1 MHNAKIQWSDWKLQ
15 PFEDF
20 GVENEQEIWSRAWG
34 FAVVRAYLSSPPRTN
49 VSFFYKWEPTWG
61 DKYPPKLPIRVHTC
75 SLVATL
81 VRNTWVSNFWLFSS
95 TIIALV
101 LKSQRTR
108 VRCLRLHLLFP
119 WIPVHASSPLG
130 SIVSPLRQVCLF
142 YMVSLTLVL
151 EPHWTCYLPFDGS
164 SNISLGNTIGL

>member
-1 MHNAKIQWSDWKLQ
+1 MIGLKVTA
-15 PFEDF
+15 
-20 GVENEQEIWSRAWG
+20 IWRFWCRKWARNMVSS
-34 FAVVRAYLSSPPRTN
+34 VRLCNGESLPSSPPRTN

-119 WIPVHASSPLG
+119 WIPVYASSPLG